1 MYFIAI
7 LNDYTNGVPITLIGT
22 YVQSNGVEGALVV
35 ITYSNLLCSHK
46 KYIPMK
52 LKFFELSLYSISNI
66 FNMISSDNVSMHH
79 VALTNWVLGCLRDR
93 VPCYPSLYLY
103 AISALFQK
111 HSLLIESLYRH
122 H

>member
-7 LNDYTNGVPITLIGT
+7 LNEYTNGVPITLIGT

-52 LKFFELSLYSISNI
+52 LKFFELSVYSISNI
-66 FNMISSDNVSMHH
+66 FNMISSDNVSIPH
-79 VALTNWVLGCLRDR
+79 VALTNWVLGC
-93 VPCYPSLYLY
+93 
-103 AISALFQK
+103 
-111 HSLLIESLYRH
+111 
-122 H
+122 